1 MKNIV
6 TFFIITL
13 SLLLNAQKKGKVVY
27 KVSLD
32 KSTIEKPYENP
43 ENTEAKNEA
52 LEMLHESQPVEAYL
66 VFNDSVSLYYVEEK
80 VEIPRWDNDNG
91 VVNITPS
98 GINMSWYMAGSAN
111 LYYSDWTR
119 NYNIS
124 TSEVVGTR
132 KRIKKEPILW
142 DITEETKTINGYL
155 CYKAILTAKENRIAW
170 FTKEI
175 PLPHGPRG
183 FNGLPGLVLEFQ
195 NNKYTYLAKSI
206 ELDHYEAEEIEEP
219 LEGDIITEEDY
230 RKWAN
235 GFWSDEGN

>member
-1 MKNIV
+1 MKHILILLIL
-6 TFFIITL
+6 TFSF
-13 SLLLNAQKKGKVVY
+13 LLNAQMKGKIVY
-27 KVSLD
+27 EASID
-32 KSTIEKPYENP
+32 KSTIEEPYENP
-43 ENTEAKNEA
+43 DNTEAKNEA

-66 VFNDSVSLYYVEEK
+66 VFKDSIALYYVEEK
-80 VEIPRWDNDNG
+80 VEIPKWDNDNG

-124 TSEVVGTR
+124 TTDVMGTR
-132 KRIKKEPILW
+132 KRIKKEPMLW

-183 FNGLPGLVLEFQ
+183 FNGLPGLVLELQ
-195 NNKYTYLAKSI
+195 DNKYNYLVKDI
-206 ELDHYEAEEIEEP
+206 QLDHYEAENIEEP
-219 LEGDIITEEDY
+219 LDGDLITEEEY
-230 RKWAN
+230 KKWAS
-235 GFWSDEGN
+235 GFWSNTGN